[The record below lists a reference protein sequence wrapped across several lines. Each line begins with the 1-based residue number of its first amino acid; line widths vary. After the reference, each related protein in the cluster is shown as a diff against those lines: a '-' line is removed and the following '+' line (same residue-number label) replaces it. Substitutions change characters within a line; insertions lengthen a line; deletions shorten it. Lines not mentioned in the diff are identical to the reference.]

1 MRGWSK
7 EIVGKGEM
15 EQVLGG
21 ASGDLVHRVVL
32 PSDKFCFLKVATGDR
47 RKELRREHAVLSWLD
62 GRAGAPLVEAYW
74 EEDEESYL
82 VTSGMSGRPVSEGIT
97 VRPVGPLL
105 SELARSL
112 REVHSLP
119 IAACPFERNLGTTVA
134 EAHRQAGEGA
144 VDLTNLDMV
153 RRGWSLDQLLSELDR
168 SLPHTEERAF
178 THGDFSLTN
187 VLLKEGRVTG
197 VVDWGGA
204 GLADPYRD
212 VALLLRGLARN
223 YRMNSTTCSAQATG
237 SQNLIEA
244 GFDSTNCWTN
254 SFDHACLRRSMLR
267 LKVATRI
274 NSQRRSRPHDWC
286 LGI

>member
-119 IAACPFERNLGTTVA
+119 IAASPFERNLGTTVA

-144 VDLTNLDMV
+144 VDLTNLDMA

-212 VALLLRGLARN
+212 VALLLRGFGQEL
-223 YRMNSTTCSAQATG
+223 SD
-237 SQNLIEA
+237 E
-244 GFDSTNCWTN
+244 F
-254 SFDHACLRRSMLR
+254 
-267 LKVATRI
+267 
-274 NSQRRSRPHDWC
+274 HDLFC
-286 LGI
+286 ASYGIPELDRGRVRFYQLLDEFF